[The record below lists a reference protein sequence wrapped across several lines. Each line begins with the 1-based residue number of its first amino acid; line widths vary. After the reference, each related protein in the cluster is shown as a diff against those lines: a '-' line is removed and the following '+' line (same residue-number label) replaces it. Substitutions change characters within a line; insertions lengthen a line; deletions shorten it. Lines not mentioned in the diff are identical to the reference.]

1 MSGLLMCAHKARQR
15 GTGSGRRGL
24 TVWTG
29 FGSAAFALAIVLDA
43 ARSQPAQPPPPAAP
57 AAPATQAQTAKPY
70 TPTLA
75 EFMLNIQAQH
85 AKLWLAARAQNW
97 PLAAYQLEEIKELF
111 EQMEERIPVYKDLP
125 VGKMIEVITKGPV
138 SELEKA
144 AEAKNF
150 KNFSAAYYK
159 LTEACNDCHKS
170 ANRGF
175 IVIRTPF
182 RSPYPNQDFRPP
194 RR

>member
-1 MSGLLMCAHKARQR
+1 
-15 GTGSGRRGL
+15 
-24 TVWTG
+24 VWTG
-29 FGSAAFALAIVLDA
+29 FGAAAVVVAIVLDA
-43 ARSQPAQPPPPAAP
+43 ARSQPAQPTQPAAP
-57 AAPATQAQTAKPY
+57 VAPAAQAQAKPY
-70 TPTLA
+70 TPALA
-75 EFMLNIQAQH
+75 EFMLGIQAQH

-97 PLAAYQLEEIKELF
+97 PLAAYQLGEIKELF
-111 EQMEERIPVYKDLP
+111 EEVEERIPVYKDLP

-144 AEAKNF
+144 VEAKNF
-150 KNFSAAYYK
+150 KNFSVAYYK
-159 LTEACNDCHKS
+159 LTDACNDCHKS

-182 RSPYPNQDFRPP
+182 RSPYPSQDFRPP